1 MLKNSRYK
9 PLYKKFVRLRKNVQ
23 NRRKLLIGFN
33 KKKWQSLITFLKIL
47 SKRRKKNFRSYDQSS
62 FFLPRYVNSY
72 KQNFLNKLLAK
83 QRLTLFYGS
92 LQSYKLKKII
102 TSTKNKI
109 KNNQIPLYNLFINRL
124 ENRLDTILY
133 RSHFTKSIREARMLI
148 THKHVYVNG
157 NIINHGSFILEKG
170 DVINLS
176 DNVYKLAKLNVY
188 SSNLWPLPPEYLQI
202 NYKTFQISILD
213 IENKYYLSILFPFW
227 LDLNTI
233 LNYYK

>member
-1 MLKNSRYK
+1 MFKNSRYK

-23 NRRKLLIGFN
+23 NRRKLLSGFN
-33 KKKWQSLITFLKIL
+33 KKKWQNLITFLKIL

-72 KQNFLNKLLAK
+72 KKNFLNRLLAK
-83 QRLTLFYGS
+83 QRLSLFYGS
-92 LQSYKLKKII
+92 LQDYKLKRIV
-102 TSTKNKI
+102 TSSKNKI
-109 KNNQIPLYNLFINRL
+109 KNNKIPLHNLFINKL

-133 RSHFTKSIREARMLI
+133 RSHFAKSIRESRMLI
-148 THKHVYVNG
+148 NHKHVYVNG
-157 NIINHGSFILEKG
+157 NIINHGSYRLEKG
-170 DVINLS
+170 DVISLSSSVSNLI
-176 DNVYKLAKLNVY
+176 KINVY
-188 SSNLWPLPPEYLQI
+188 SSNLWPLPPEYLQV

>member
-1 MLKNSRYK
+1 M
-9 PLYKKFVRLRKNVQ
+9 
-23 NRRKLLIGFN
+23 I
-33 KKKWQSLITFLKIL
+33 SLV
-47 SKRRKKNFRSYDQSS
+47 

-102 TSTKNKI
+102 TLTKNKI
-109 KNNQIPLYNLFINRL
+109 KNNRIPLYNLFINRL

-148 THKHVYVNG
+148 NHKHVYVNG

-176 DNVYKLAKLNVY
+176 DNVCNLVKLNVY

-227 LDLNTI
+227 LDFNTI

>member
-23 NRRKLLIGFN
+23 NRRKLLTGFN

-102 TSTKNKI
+102 TLTKNKI

-148 THKHVYVNG
+148 NHKHVYVNG

-170 DVINLS
+170 DVVNLS
-176 DNVYKLAKLNVY
+176 DNVCNLAKLNVY

-227 LDLNTI
+227 LDFNTI